1 MAERLRP
8 GLHTGDT
15 PSAVG
20 ASMKTCLVVDDSNV
34 VRKVARR
41 ILENLKL
48 EISEAE
54 NGQQALEQCQQSM
67 PDAIMFDF
75 HMPGMGTVEF
85 LSTLRGL
92 ANGKKPFVVYCT
104 TENDTADITRTI
116 TAGADDYVIKPFDR
130 ESLRAKFAA
139 GGLV

>member
-1 MAERLRP
+1 
-8 GLHTGDT
+8 
-15 PSAVG
+15 
-20 ASMKTCLVVDDSNV
+20 MKTCLVVDDSEV

-54 NGQQALEQCQQSM
+54 SGQQALDQCQQAM
-67 PDAIMFDF
+67 PDAIIFDY

-92 ANGKKPFVVYCT
+92 THGKKPS
-104 TENDTADITRTI
+104 RRLLH
-116 TAGADDYVIKPFDR
+116 DR
-130 ESLRAKFAA
+130 ERYGRHHAHHRGRAPTTT
-139 GGLV
+139 

>member
-1 MAERLRP
+1 
-8 GLHTGDT
+8 
-15 PSAVG
+15 
-20 ASMKTCLVVDDSNV
+20 MKTCLVIDDSGV

-41 ILENLKL
+41 ILEKLNL

-54 NGQQALEQCQQSM
+54 SGQQALEQCQQAM
-67 PDAIMFDF
+67 PDAIILDF

-92 ANGKKPFVVYCT
+92 ANGKKAFVVYCT

-116 TAGADDYVIKPFDR
+116 SAGADDYIIKPFDR
-130 ESLRAKFAA
+130 QSLRTKLVAA
-139 GGLV
+139 GLVDAGARPVGQLSRA

>member
-1 MAERLRP
+1 
-8 GLHTGDT
+8 
-15 PSAVG
+15 
-20 ASMKTCLVVDDSNV
+20 MKTCLVVDDSNV

-54 NGQQALEQCQQSM
+54 SGRDALEQMQQAM
-67 PDAIMFDF
+67 PDAILFDF

-85 LSTLRGL
+85 LTSLRTMTIN
-92 ANGKKPFVVYCT
+92 AKRPIVIYCT
-104 TENDTADITRTI
+104 TENDTADITRML

-130 ESLRAKFAA
+130 ESLRSKLANV
-139 GGLV
+139 GLI